1 MDKLKVS
8 FMSTLRRSIFLYS
21 GLAIITML
29 LGLLSR
35 SSFIELP
42 EILALYAGDTLW
54 AMMVFWLLCC
64 VQRGM
69 RTAGIALLAL
79 GFAFAIEFSQ
89 LYQAQWLNDI
99 RHTRLG
105 ALVLGFGFK
114 GSDLVCYTFGI
125 LLAAGLDKLIAGCQ
139 KPGPQPVS

>member
-1 MDKLKVS
+1 MVVI
-8 FMSTLRRSIFLYS
+8 RRSLIFYS
-21 GLAIITML
+21 GLALITIL

-35 SSFIELP
+35 SSVIELP
-42 EILALYAGDTLW
+42 WLLSLYAGDTLW
-54 AMMVFWLLCC
+54 AMMVFWLFCC
-64 VQRGM
+64 IRPAA
-69 RTAGIALLAL
+69 RTTVIASLAV

-114 GSDLVCYTFGI
+114 ISDLVCYSLGI
-125 LLAAGLDKLIAGCQ
+125 LMAACLDKLITGRQ
-139 KPGPQPVS
+139 KAR

>member
-1 MDKLKVS
+1 MIKRNL
-8 FMSTLRRSIFLYS
+8 ILYAS
-21 GLAIITML
+21 LVLITIC

-35 SSFIELP
+35 SSLLELP
-42 EILALYAGDTLW
+42 EILTLYAGDTLW
-54 AMMVFWLLCC
+54 AMMVFWLFCC
-64 VQRGM
+64 VRRGM

-79 GFAFAIEFSQ
+79 GFAFAIEFLQ

-114 GSDLVCYTFGI
+114 GSDLVCYTMGI
-125 LLAAGLDKLIAGCQ
+125 LMAAGADKLIAGSQ
-139 KPGPQPVS
+139 KQRPQPAN

>member
-1 MDKLKVS
+1 
-8 FMSTLRRSIFLYS
+8 MSTPRRSIFLYS

-35 SSFIELP
+35 SSLLELP
-42 EILALYAGDTLW
+42 DILTLYAGDTLW
-54 AMMVFWLLCC
+54 AMMVFWLFCC
-64 VQRGM
+64 VRRGM
-69 RTAGIALLAL
+69 RTVGIALLAL

-105 ALVLGFGFK
+105 GLILGFGFK
-114 GSDLVCYTFGI
+114 GSDLVCYTLGI
-125 LLAAGLDKLIAGCQ
+125 LMAAGGDKLIAGCQ
-139 KPGPQPVS
+139 KQRPQPAN